1 VIPRLL
7 YALTGPRLD
16 ALPERLPPLF
26 RDPWVAGYTISFAP
40 PLTRANR
47 ALEAGLRGV
56 TGALDKLPV
65 YLRTCVCDARE
76 HTRLAWRHRAIQTRL
91 HGPLEV
97 EDIARAYAEVL
108 GLDLV
113 LHHPDRAPASL
124 VDALRAAG
132 VDPAR
137 LAPDAP
143 RAERTLQL
151 VVRFDDAHH
160 PRLLERLRAAGRPV
174 EGEDPYAIEV
184 WVPAAIA
191 PWVDAWTLARGG
203 SELVAVGEPEAEVR
217 DPHAAR

>member
-1 VIPRLL
+1 M
-7 YALTGPRLD
+7 
-16 ALPERLPPLF
+16 
-26 RDPWVAGYTISFAP
+26 
-40 PLTRANR
+40 
-47 ALEAGLRGV
+47 
-56 TGALDKLPV
+56 
-65 YLRTCVCDARE
+65 
-76 HTRLAWRHRAIQTRL
+76 
-91 HGPLEV
+91 
-97 EDIARAYAEVL
+97 L

-124 VDALRAAG
+124 VDALRVAG